1 MAAFLKWLLRIE
13 STVAALA
20 YIIVAGLLLGEIVAR
35 EVFATTIWGS
45 QRMAIYAAIYAGFL
59 GLCLAT
65 AANSHLRPQ
74 FADKWWPARWDKGL
88 NRLGDVLSAGLFI
101 WLFIVGLEYV
111 TDSYEA
117 NEVAP
122 VIRWELWWI
131 QSVIIY
137 AFLSSAVRHL
147 VFAVRPDLKP
157 VPDITEA
164 A

>member
-1 MAAFLKWLLRIE
+1 MAAILKWLLRAE
-13 STVAALA
+13 SLVAAIA
-20 YIIVAGLLLGEIVAR
+20 YIIVASLLLGEIVAR

-65 AANSHLRPQ
+65 AANAHLRPQ
-74 FADKWWPARWDKGL
+74 FADKWWPASWSNGL
-88 NRLGDVLSAGLFI
+88 NRFGDVLSAGLFI
-101 WLFIVGLEYV
+101 WLGVVGLEYIV
-111 TDSYEA
+111 ASYEA

-137 AFLSSAVRHL
+137 SFFSSALRHL
-147 VFAVRPDLKP
+147 IFAARPDLKP
-157 VPDITEA
+157 VPNITDA

>member
-1 MAAFLKWLLRIE
+1 MAAFLKWLLRLE
-13 STVAALA
+13 STVAAVA
-20 YIIVAGLLLGEIVAR
+20 YVIVAGLLLGEIIAR
-35 EVFATTIWGS
+35 EIFATTIWGS

-74 FADKWWPARWDKGL
+74 FADRWWPSRWDKGL
-88 NRLGDVLSAGLFI
+88 NRFGDFLSAALFI
-101 WLFIVGLEYV
+101 WLGIVGLEYV

-137 AFLSSAVRHL
+137 AFFSSAVRHIA
-147 VFAVRPDLKP
+147 FAIRPDLKP